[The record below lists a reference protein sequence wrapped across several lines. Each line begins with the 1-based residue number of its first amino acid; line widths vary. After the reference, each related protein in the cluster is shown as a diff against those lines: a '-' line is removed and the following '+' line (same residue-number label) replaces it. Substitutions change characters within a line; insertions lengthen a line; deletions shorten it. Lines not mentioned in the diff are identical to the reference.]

1 LHISEKSSTF
11 AAAKVFFYMNAN
23 FGFVRVAAAVPKMK
37 VADCKYNAE
46 QIRAQ
51 IDEAIA
57 EGVEVICFPELSLTG
72 YTCADLFF
80 TQALQQSS
88 MRELEAL

>member
-1 LHISEKSSTF
+1 
-11 AAAKVFFYMNAN
+11 MNTN
-23 FGFVRVAAAVPKMK
+23 FGFVRVAAAVPTMK

-46 QIRAQ
+46 QIKLQ

-88 MRELEAL
+88 MREPSFFFNKCIFRFPSFFFYFI

>member
-1 LHISEKSSTF
+1 
-11 AAAKVFFYMNAN
+11 MNTN
-23 FGFVRVAAAVPKMK
+23 FGFVRVAAAVPTMR
-37 VADCKYNAE
+37 VADCRYNAE

-57 EGVEVICFPELSLTG
+57 EGVEVICFPELSITG

-80 TQALQQSS
+80 QESLLPRENQSLDEKLYKLTLS
-88 MRELEAL
+88 LNVHTFHLFP